1 MPEERAGRSV
11 QVYAPGSTS
20 NLGPGFDCLG
30 VALSGKGDTVLA
42 RGSHAPG
49 VRVVS
54 VSDPR
59 VPLEAERNTAAIA
72 AASVLRRHLARRE
85 GRPPLL
91 PGLELEIIKG
101 LPLAGGMGGSAA
113 SAVAGA
119 MAADLLL
126 GARLPK
132 PELLEAALEGEEVV
146 SGRHADNVAP
156 ALFGGGVLALSIEPV
171 RVVPV
176 RVHPTLRFVIAS
188 PSYQVETAQA
198 RAMVPSSVPRH
209 VAVGQSAALGALL
222 LGLERGDADL
232 LRDAMEDRIAEPA
245 RMPLYP
251 GYAEARAAALE
262 AGAAGVAISGA
273 GPAVVAVGVGA
284 SEAVGRAL
292 REAYAKLGIEA
303 VIHDARVDD
312 TGARVVGG

>member
-11 QVYAPGSTS
+11 HVYAPGSAS

-30 VALSGKGDTVLA
+30 VAVSGKGDTVLA
-42 RGSHAPG
+42 RGAHAPG

-54 VSDPR
+54 VSDPL
-59 VPLEAERNTAAIA
+59 VPLESERNTAAVA

-91 PGLELEIIKG
+91 PGLELEIMKG
-101 LPLAGGMGGSAA
+101 LPVAGGMGGSAA

-132 PELLEAALEGEEVV
+132 QELLEAAVEGEEAV

-156 ALFGGGVLALSIEPV
+156 ALFGGGVLVLSVEPL

-176 RVHPTLRFVIAS
+176 KVHPTLRFVLAS
-188 PSYQVETAQA
+188 PAYQVETAHA
-198 RAMVPSSVPRH
+198 RALVPGSVSRH
-209 VAVGQSAALGALL
+209 DAVAQAAALGALL
-222 LGLERGDADL
+222 LGLEHGDANL

-245 RMPLYP
+245 RMSLYP

-262 AGAAGVAISGA
+262 AGAAGVAVSGA
-273 GPAVVAVGVGA
+273 GPTVVAVGVGA

-292 REAYAKLGIEA
+292 RDAYAKLGID
-303 VIHDARVDD
+303 VLIHDARVDD
-312 TGARVVGG
+312 AGARVVGG